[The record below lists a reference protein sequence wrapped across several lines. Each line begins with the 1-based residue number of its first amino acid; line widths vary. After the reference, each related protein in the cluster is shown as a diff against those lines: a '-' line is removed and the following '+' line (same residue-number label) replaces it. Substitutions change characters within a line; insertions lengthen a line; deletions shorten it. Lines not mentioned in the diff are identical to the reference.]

1 MNATN
6 VKTTSAQR
14 RSESHR
20 CEVTPIQKI
29 ARKATEELKFAELE
43 VQTVKKSLEEQ
54 QHVNNRRYSKQF
66 ISSRPE
72 KKPRRRTEK
81 QGSRS

>member
-1 MNATN
+1 M
-6 VKTTSAQR
+6 
-14 RSESHR
+14 
-20 CEVTPIQKI
+20 

-72 KKPRRRTEK
+72 KKPGRLQRRTP
-81 QGSRS
+81 